1 MTKIETVLLTGKTH
15 TTLNGRDG
23 RLNLALSSPGN
34 VKHPEHLFE
43 AVEPHP
49 TAEQLFA
56 GAWSACFITALGL
69 AAKQKTVALPPDLTL
84 DVEADLGMT
93 GGAYF
98 LQVRMSVSMPGV
110 APEIAEAIVHAADEM
125 CPYSKATR
133 GNIDVAINLV

>member
-23 RLNLALSSPGN
+23 RLNLTLSSPGDDKQPAHSF
-34 VKHPEHLFE
+34 V
-43 AVEPHP
+43 AVQPHP

-69 AAKQKTVALPPDLTL
+69 AAKEKKVALPSDLAL
-84 DVEADLGMT
+84 DIEADLGTT
-93 GGAYF
+93 GGGYF
-98 LQVRMSVSMPGV
+98 LQVRINVSMPGV
-110 APEIAEAIVHAADEM
+110 AREVAEVIVHAADDM

-133 GNIDVAINLV
+133 GNIDVAINLR